1 MIPKKLH
8 FLIYILLVISLQSC
22 KKDLQKK
29 PRKQSNLSQINRLL
43 EIGHKH
49 YCNQQYDS
57 SYYYYNQA
65 KYAAEI
71 KKDTSRTIHSLGWMA
86 QIQQNQ
92 GDYTGSEITST
103 EALPYIENSNSYPY
117 GQTNIY
123 IVLGNNYL
131 NTFDNDNAI
140 FYFKKA
146 INSKTDEVIKAGIIN
161 NISIAYAQ
169 KGDYQKAIEILLPLT
184 LKKEII
190 NDPKIYSQTLSNIGY
205 IYNKTNNSKAIN
217 FHLKSLKISLK
228 SKEVLG
234 IASSY
239 YNLSNYYKE
248 RNPNL
253 AIKYGTIA
261 YQEATKLNSV
271 DDRLGCLKLLIEIT
285 KGSQLKKYSV
295 KYVKIND
302 SITKVRQQAKN
313 QFAKMKYD
321 SKKEKEEILN
331 LKAQKAENAL
341 ELQLQKS
348 TTLNLYV
355 IVGII
360 LTITGFIYFYLIEK
374 SKREKSKTSYDTEVR
389 IAKKL
394 HDELANDVYQTMVFA
409 ETQDLSSSYN
419 KEMLLDN
426 LDTIYSRT
434 RNISKEN
441 SFIPMGPDFI
451 SSLQEMISGFDTEY
465 VNILIYGVDT
475 INWSTIID
483 IKKITIYRVLQE
495 FLINMKK
502 HSEAS
507 LVVLS
512 FKKYENNLQLDYTDN
527 GVGAAIEKL
536 NLKNGLQNV
545 ENRILAIKGTITFD
559 TKPGKGFKSSITFP
573 L

>member
-1 MIPKKLH
+1 
-8 FLIYILLVISLQSC
+8 
-22 KKDLQKK
+22 
-29 PRKQSNLSQINRLL
+29 
-43 EIGHKH
+43 
-49 YCNQQYDS
+49 
-57 SYYYYNQA
+57 
-65 KYAAEI
+65 
-71 KKDTSRTIHSLGWMA
+71 MA